1 MNITRHDRSFAKLFV
16 LFQENMVEIYSICG
30 KWIQNDRAQWEFV
43 VDTTRL
49 GSLSEIDQNVAFDVL
64 VNIITEDLD
73 VPDKDI
79 ALSYGIPLAARCS
92 KPMIQ
97 NTPPVDIRNDRQLRA
112 YINKIKEE
120 DDRRRVPMCIPL
132 CVALCDK
139 PKPRFSCSLGR
150 LFSKE

>member
-1 MNITRHDRSFAKLFV
+1 
-16 LFQENMVEIYSICG
+16 MVELYCICG

-49 GSLSEIDQNVAFDVL
+49 GSLSEIDQNVPFNVL
-64 VNIITEDLD
+64 VTTVTEDLD

-79 ALSYGIPLAARCS
+79 ALSYGVPLDARCA

-112 YINKIKEE
+112 YMNKIKEE
-120 DDRRRVPMCIPL
+120 GDRRRNPPCIPL
-132 CVALCDK
+132 CVALFDK

-150 LFSKE
+150 LFSKEP